1 MIICEVQRMTK
12 VMDLR
17 SIGRHAL
24 VIGSTVLLAT
34 PALAH
39 HAMGGGTPTN
49 AIQGFLAGLAHPL
62 IGPDHFAAIVAI
74 GLLAALKR
82 QGAAIPV
89 AFVLSAMVGTGMHLA
104 KIGIPGVELLV
115 SASILML
122 GAFIS
127 MKNSPNTAIVASLAG
142 VAGLFHG
149 YAYGEAIFGAQATP
163 LVAYLVGFTAIQ
175 TVVSLGAFWFGKQ
188 VLLNRESGARSAGF
202 LISGMGL
209 AFFASQVMAV
219 AFPLPKV

>member
-1 MIICEVQRMTK
+1 VINLKNM
-12 VMDLR
+12 R
-17 SIGRHAL
+17 SIGLTAA
-24 VIGSTVLLAT
+24 VIVGTVLLAS

-39 HAMGGGTPTN
+39 HAMGGETPTN
-49 AIQGFLAGLAHPL
+49 AIQGFLSGLAHPL

-89 AFVLSAMVGTGMHLA
+89 AFVLSAMVGTVLHLA
-104 KIGIPGVELLV
+104 KLSIPGVELWV

-122 GAFIS
+122 GALIS
-127 MKNSPNTAIVASLAG
+127 LKNSPSTFIVASLAG
-142 VAGLFHG
+142 LAGLFHG

-163 LVAYLVGFTAIQ
+163 LVAYLVGFTAVQ
-175 TVVSLGAFWFGKQ
+175 TAVSLGAFWLGKQ
-188 VLLNRESGARSAGF
+188 VLLNREFGVRSAGL

-219 AFPLPKV
+219 VFPLPKV